1 VFFSSFKIEK
11 EFNESIKQE
20 VLHLKKDW
28 SKDLNKVKA
37 LTSGFRPDYKFFDI
51 IKSKIIKRLLEV
63 TNKKFKPT
71 DWWANFYEI
80 GHFANSHHHKPEHIS
95 SIVFIKTGKNS
106 PLYFDLE
113 PGILRVKEEEGLVLL
128 FDSRFKHGV
137 DPIQEERITLAV
149 DFVKNF

>member
-1 VFFSSFKIEK
+1 MFFSSFKIEK
-11 EFNESIKQE
+11 KLNESIKQE

-51 IKSKIIKRLLEV
+51 IKSKIIKRLLDV

>member
-1 VFFSSFKIEK
+1 MFFSSFKIEK
-11 EFNESIKQE
+11 ELNESIKQE

>member
-1 VFFSSFKIEK
+1 MFFSSFKIEK

>member
-1 VFFSSFKIEK
+1 MFFSSFKIEK
-11 EFNESIKQE
+11 ELNESIKQE

-71 DWWANFYEI
+71 DWWANFY
-80 GHFANSHHHKPEHIS
+80 
-95 SIVFIKTGKNS
+95 V
-106 PLYFDLE
+106 
-113 PGILRVKEEEGLVLL
+113 
-128 FDSRFKHGV
+128 
-137 DPIQEERITLAV
+137 
-149 DFVKNF
+149 